1 MMDPD
6 TGCSSRRVQYEP
18 LDASRNEIRVL
29 SFEPPSTPDD
39 LSSRLD
45 RILGLRLNPLRL
57 TLEHVSLDDFKPE
70 YTTFRTKRPT
80 QWSRS
85 QVDDAWCEQF
95 DFDLGSTSL
104 DVFRTIARFTWGD
117 YIAIS
122 YMWGSPE
129 DTKTITINGMPVT
142 VGENLA
148 AALDC
153 LWSSLV
159 DKVWIDAVCINQD
172 DINERN
178 AQVLRIR
185 DIFSQSLAVTIWL
198 GEDEMGST
206 GLDSWVETSFDKLR
220 LCNTILEAHGRQTLE
235 AALGI
240 DVKAWE
246 SDHDYDELEGFPF
259 SRDVLYFDNEW

>member
-1 MMDPD
+1 MDPAS
-6 TGCSSRRVQYEP
+6 GSPSQRIQYKP

-45 RILGLRLNPLRL
+45 HILGLGLSPLRL

-70 YTTFRTKRPT
+70 YTTFRTALPA
-80 QWSRS
+80 QGSRS
-85 QVDDAWCEQF
+85 QVEHAWCEQF
-95 DFDLGSTSL
+95 DFELGSTSS

-117 YIAIS
+117 YTAIS

-153 LWSSLV
+153 LRSSLV
-159 DKVWIDAVCINQD
+159 DKVWIDAVCIYLD
-172 DINERN
+172 RYGMKYPRN
-178 AQVLRIR
+178 LCFGPL
-185 DIFSQSLAVTIWL
+185 FS
-198 GEDEMGST
+198 
-206 GLDSWVETSFDKLR
+206 
-220 LCNTILEAHGRQTLE
+220 
-235 AALGI
+235 
-240 DVKAWE
+240 
-246 SDHDYDELEGFPF
+246 EGFRF
-259 SRDVLYFDNEW
+259 C

>member
-1 MMDPD
+1 MQ
-6 TGCSSRRVQYEP
+6 GIQYKP

-45 RILGLRLNPLRL
+45 RILGLGLDPLRL

-70 YTTFRTKRPT
+70 YTTFRTERPT

-95 DFDLGSTSL
+95 EFELGSTSS

-117 YIAIS
+117 YTAIS

-142 VGENLA
+142 VGKNLA

-153 LWSSLV
+153 LRSSLV

-172 DINERN
+172 DIDERN

-185 DIFSQSLAVTIWL
+185 DIFSQPLAVTIWL
-198 GEDEMGST
+198 GEDEMSGT
-206 GLDSWVETSFDKLR
+206 GLESWVETSFDKLR
-220 LCNTILEAHGRQTLE
+220 LCNTISEAHGRQTLE

-240 DVKAWE
+240 DVKTWE
-246 SDHDYDELEGFPF
+246 SDHRGLPF
-259 SRDVLYFDNEW
+259 LRGCLIF